1 MNINRL
7 LTRSLSASL
16 VVIVLTGLSGCSS
29 DFDVM
34 KARMDAIRAKPRG
47 RVETPPEFTPMPTF
61 TYAAH
66 QLRSPFIPPST
77 LEEFLT
83 KSTGKLVAPDF
94 SRPQEYLEKFGIEAL
109 RMRGTLTKPD
119 SPFYGLVEDSDG
131 GVQRVKVGNY
141 MGKNH
146 GKIVEITPS
155 QINLVEVVPDGRDG
169 WVERPRSL
177 VMADK

>member
-1 MNINRL
+1 MSVKNVFVKL
-7 LTRSLSASL
+7 LGLSLGAILLS
-16 VVIVLTGLSGCSS
+16 GLSGCSS

-47 RVETPPEFTPMPTF
+47 RVEAPPEFTPMPTF

-83 KSTGKLVAPDF
+83 KSTGKMVAPDF

-109 RMRGTLTKPD
+109 RMRGTLTKPNN
-119 SPFYGLVEDSDG
+119 PFYGLVEDSDG

-169 WVERPRSL
+169 WVERPRTI